1 MQTPSPDDLVK
12 HLPTPPS
19 RAQGAARM
27 LFGAEKVAA
36 LLMAMDKPIA
46 GRLLK
51 RFDSLELRQVT
62 RAASEL
68 GAVNPAT
75 IEKLIQD
82 FSEQFSAGAELLGS
96 AGEAENLLA
105 GALDPEEAAE
115 ILSDVLGNSNKA
127 MWDRLSSAP
136 ESAIAAYLLK
146 EHPQTFAL
154 VLSKLSS
161 GAAARIMAQT
171 PRDLRNGLMR
181 RMLSPRPVMD
191 PMMKLLER
199 TLHEDLLLN
208 VARNT
213 GADTHSKI
221 ADIINKL
228 ERDQIE
234 DVLQSLAE
242 DRPKDAET
250 LRGLLF
256 TFEDIAKL
264 SQRARTTV
272 FDRIPAD
279 RVVMALKGTDP
290 GFRDMILSSMGAR
303 ARRMVENELQTG
315 GPAQQRDV
323 LKARRAIA
331 DTVLEMAE
339 RNEIEINANGQNDAV
354 FD

>member
-1 MQTPSPDDLVK
+1 M
-12 HLPTPPS
+12 
-19 RAQGAARM
+19 ARP

-36 LLMAMDKPIA
+36 LLLALDKPMA

-51 RFDSLELRQVT
+51 RLDSLELRQVT

-75 IEKLIQD
+75 LEKLIGD
-82 FSEQFSAGAELLGS
+82 FEEQFSAGAELLGS
-96 AGEAENLLA
+96 ANEAQNLLT
-105 GALDPEEAAE
+105 GALAPEEAAE

-127 MWDRLSSAP
+127 MWDRLSAAP
-136 ESAIAAYLLK
+136 ESALAGYLNK
-146 EHPQTFAL
+146 EHPQTFAF

-161 GAAARIMAQT
+161 GAAAKIMAQT
-171 PRDLRNGLMR
+171 PREMRNSLMR

-191 PMMKLLER
+191 PMMRLLER

-221 ADIINKL
+221 ADIINKM

-234 DVLQSLAE
+234 DVLNTLAE

-264 SQRARTTV
+264 SAKARTTV
-272 FDRIPAD
+272 FDKVPAD
-279 RVVMALKGTDP
+279 RTILALKGTDP
-290 GFRDMILSSMGAR
+290 AFRELILSAMGAR
-303 ARRMVENELQTG
+303 ARRMVENELNTG

-323 LKARRAIA
+323 MKARRAIA
-331 DTVLEMAE
+331 DLVLEMAE
-339 RNEIEINANGQNDAV
+339 RNEIEIHGSGESEAV

>member
-1 MQTPSPDDLVK
+1 M
-12 HLPTPPS
+12 PTPLPEDAARHSPAAS
-19 RAQGAARM
+19 RAHGVARP

-36 LLMAMDKPIA
+36 LLLSMDKPIA

-51 RFDSLELRQVT
+51 RFDPLELRQVT

-68 GAVNPAT
+68 GSVNPAT
-75 IEKLIQD
+75 IEKLVQD
-82 FSEQFSAGAELLGS
+82 FTDSFSAGAELLGS
-96 AGEAENLLA
+96 ANEAENLLT
-105 GALDPEEAAE
+105 GALAPEEAAE

-127 MWDRLSSAP
+127 MWDRLSAAP
-136 ESAIAAYLLK
+136 ESAVAGYLLK
-146 EHPQTFAL
+146 EHPQTFAT

-161 GAAARIMAQT
+161 GAAAKIMAQT
-171 PRDLRNGLMR
+171 PRDLRNSLMR

-191 PMMKLLER
+191 PMMKLLEQ

-228 ERDQIE
+228 EREQIE
-234 DVLQSLAE
+234 DVLQALAE

-264 SQRARTTV
+264 SQKARTTV
-272 FDRIPAD
+272 FDKVPAD
-279 RVVMALKGTDP
+279 RLVLALKGTDP
-290 GFRDMILSSMGAR
+290 TFRELILGSMGAR
-303 ARRMVENELQTG
+303 ARRMVESELNTG
-315 GPAQQRDV
+315 GPAQQKDV

-339 RNEIEINANGQNDAV
+339 RNEIEIDSSGEGEAV

>member
-1 MQTPSPDDLVK
+1 
-12 HLPTPPS
+12 
-19 RAQGAARM
+19 
-27 LFGAEKVAA
+27 
-36 LLMAMDKPIA
+36 
-46 GRLLK
+46 
-51 RFDSLELRQVT
+51 
-62 RAASEL
+62 
-68 GAVNPAT
+68 
-75 IEKLIQD
+75 
-82 FSEQFSAGAELLGS
+82 
-96 AGEAENLLA
+96 
-105 GALDPEEAAE
+105 
-115 ILSDVLGNSNKA
+115 

-191 PMMKLLER
+191 PMMKLVER

-272 FDRIPAD
+272 FDRIAAD

-303 ARRMVENELQTG
+303 ARRLVENELQTG

>member
-1 MQTPSPDDLVK
+1 MSMPLPDEVAK
-12 HLPTPPS
+12 IVS
-19 RAQGAARM
+19 QQAGRAYSLARP

-36 LLMAMDKPIA
+36 LLLALDKPIA

-68 GAVNPAT
+68 GSVNPAT
-75 IEKLIQD
+75 IEKLIED
-82 FSEQFSAGAELLGS
+82 FAEQFSAGAELLGS

-105 GALDPEEAAE
+105 GALEPEEAAE

-127 MWDRLSSAP
+127 MWDRLSAAP
-136 ESAIAAYLLK
+136 ESVLASYLLK

-161 GAAARIMAQT
+161 GTAAKIMAQT

-191 PMMKLLER
+191 PMMRILER

-221 ADIINKL
+221 ADIINKM

-234 DVLQSLAE
+234 DVLTSLAE

-264 SQRARTTV
+264 SQKARTTV
-272 FDRIPAD
+272 FDRLPAD
-279 RVVMALKGTDP
+279 RVVLALKGTD
-290 GFRDMILSSMGAR
+290 GAFRELILSSMGAR
-303 ARRMVENELQTG
+303 AHRMVESELNTG

-331 DTVLEMAE
+331 DAVLEMAE
-339 RNEIEINANGQNDAV
+339 RNEIEINSGGQSDAI
-354 FD
+354 FE

>member
-1 MQTPSPDDLVK
+1 MPTPSSDDSA
-12 HLPTPPS
+12 HLSVPHGG
-19 RAQGAARM
+19 RAYAAARP

-36 LLMAMDKPIA
+36 LLLALDRPIA

-75 IEKLIQD
+75 VEQLIAEFQ
-82 FSEQFSAGAELLGS
+82 EQFSAGAELLGS

-105 GALDPEEAAE
+105 GALPPEEAAE

-127 MWDRLSSAP
+127 MWDRLSAAP
-136 ESAIAAYLLK
+136 ESALASYLQK

-154 VLSKLSS
+154 VVSKLSS
-161 GAAARIMAQT
+161 GTAAKIMAQT
-171 PRDLRNGLMR
+171 PKELRNGLMR

-191 PMMKLLER
+191 PMMRLLER

-221 ADIINKL
+221 ADIINKM

-250 LRGLLF
+250 LRSLLF

-264 SQRARTTV
+264 SQKSRALV
-272 FDRIPAD
+272 FDRAPAD
-279 RVVMALKGTDP
+279 RVVLALKGTD
-290 GFRDMILSSMGAR
+290 GAFRELILSSMGAR
-303 ARRMVENELQTG
+303 ARRMVENELNTG

-323 LKARRAIA
+323 MKARRAIA
-331 DTVLEMAE
+331 DAVLEMAE
-339 RNEIEINANGQNDAV
+339 RNEIEIHSNGESDAV